1 MDLNSTGFK
10 KFMAMAYGLGGA
22 IVILGALFKLM
33 HWDFASEMLIIGLGT
48 EALIFVISAFEPLPK
63 EELDWALVYPE
74 LTGSGTSSSKK
85 KKEETPEGVLTKKI
99 DEMLAASNLDANVIN
114 KLTTSMNNLSDAA
127 KQIGESSGSV
137 ADTSK
142 YNKEINA
149 AANHLEKINAMYAT
163 QEDSMNKVQSAQM
176 EVLNNQSKLVSSVSE
191 KSEELTKQME
201 TLSKNIASL
210 NNVYGGMLTAMGG
223 SK

>member
-1 MDLNSTGFK
+1 MLHSKGFK
-10 KFMAMAYGLGGA
+10 KFMAMAYGIGGA
-22 IVILGALFKLM
+22 IVIIGALFKIIHLPN
-33 HWDFASEMLIIGLGT
+33 ANLMLIVGLGT
-48 EALIFVISAFEPLPK
+48 EALIFLLSAFEPLPQ

-74 LTGSGTSSSKK
+74 LAGGVIGSKK
-85 KKEETPEGVLTKKI
+85 EKESPEGVLTKKI

-114 KLTTSMNNLSDAA
+114 KLTTSMNNLSNAA

-142 YNKEINA
+142 YNKEINS
-149 AANHLEKINAMYAT
+149 AANHLEKINSMYAT
-163 QEDSMNKVQSAQM
+163 QEDSMTKVQTAQM

-210 NNVYGGMLTAMGG
+210 NNVYGGMLSAMGN
-223 SK
+223 K

>member
-33 HWDFASEMLIIGLGT
+33 HWEFASEMLIIGLGT
-48 EALIFVISAFEPLPK
+48 EAFIFVISAFEPIPK
-63 EELDWALVYPE
+63 EELDWSLVYPE
-74 LTGSGTSSSKK
+74 LTGSGNSSKK

-176 EVLNNQSKLVSSVSE
+176 EVLNNQTKLVNSVSE

-201 TLSKNIASL
+201 SLSKNIASL
-210 NNVYGGMLTAMGG
+210 NSVYGGMLSAMGN
-223 SK
+223 K

>member
-33 HWDFASEMLIIGLGT
+33 HWEFASEMLIIGLGT
-48 EALIFVISAFEPLPK
+48 EAFIFVISAFEPIPK
-63 EELDWALVYPE
+63 EELDWSLVYPE
-74 LTGSGTSSSKK
+74 LAGSGSSSRKK
-85 KKEETPEGVLTKKI
+85 REETPEGVLTKKI

-176 EVLNNQSKLVSSVSE
+176 EVLNNQTKLVNSVSE

-201 TLSKNIASL
+201 SLSKNIASL
-210 NNVYGGMLTAMGG
+210 NSVYGGMLSAMGN
-223 SK
+223 K